1 VTGAANRG
9 RSAGGTGNL
18 RVAIR
23 QCARDLEELDRELF
37 NRAAGWHTP
46 ALDAV
51 LPRLSRAA
59 DHSKLWIGLSVPIA
73 LTGPRGR
80 RAAVRGLAS
89 LGVASAVT
97 NIAAKLV
104 FRRPRPEFA
113 RVPRIRRIRKQPASS
128 SFPSG
133 HSASAAAFAT
143 GVALELPALGI
154 PVGALAA
161 AVAYSRVHTGVHY
174 PGDVLAGVAIGT
186 GLALAGRAL
195 FPAHPTTTPET
206 SSSAGQPTS
215 R

>member
-1 VTGAANRG
+1 MTGTTARA
-9 RSAGGTGNL
+9 RSAATTSDWCSVL
-18 RVAIR
+18 RRTV
-23 QCARDLEELDRELF
+23 QDLHELDRELF

-46 ALDAV
+46 VLDAV

-104 FRRPRPEFA
+104 FRRPRPELA
-113 RVPRIRRIRKQPASS
+113 RVPRIRRIRKQPVSS

-186 GLALAGRAL
+186 GLALAGRTL
-195 FPAHPTTTPET
+195 FPAQRTTTPET